1 MRYWFIDKSGN
12 RRELDRWEVLEHLSL
27 PQLMDGEDAKQDD
40 PLEEVAYMTV
50 GGMIEIGF

>member
-12 RRELDRWEVLEHLSL
+12 RRELNYGEVLEHLS
-27 PQLMDGEDAKQDD
+27 PCQIKDGELAKIAD
-40 PLEEVAYMTV
+40 PMEEVTYMTV

>member
-12 RRELDRWEVLEHLSL
+12 RRELDRAEVLEHLSL

-40 PLEEVAYMTV
+40 PLEEVTYMTV